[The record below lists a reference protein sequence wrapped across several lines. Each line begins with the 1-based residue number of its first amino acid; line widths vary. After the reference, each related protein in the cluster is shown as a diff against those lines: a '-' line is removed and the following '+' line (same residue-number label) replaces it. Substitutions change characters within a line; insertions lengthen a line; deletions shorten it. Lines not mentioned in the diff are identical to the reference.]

1 MNSEALLKQY
11 TNTGLKL
18 PKYQFEK
25 LSPSL
30 KKSYLR
36 SIKIALEDGGARV
49 SKDFTYEMN
58 YFSEEEQLKFI
69 TKRGK
74 RIIYVDNPTPEMQ
87 LIAIK
92 KYPETVRWF
101 KNPPLVVQKLALIY
115 GGDYIPYDYYADKTN
130 NMTIDEIQM
139 EAIKNSGHSFEFMN
153 NPSELVC
160 RMAVSKYPSAIKY
173 IKNPSEELKE
183 LALNKDPEKIH
194 LIKDPSEKL
203 QMLAV
208 SKRPDTIMSIQNPTP
223 KVQIYAVSKNP
234 NNIEYIKNPLP
245 EVRLL
250 AVKQNGSTLN
260 KLDNQTEEEQL
271 AAIENVWGAIR
282 YLRNPSEKVKEVAY
296 KILERKE
303 AKETDKYSEV
313 SQLIKKYRFILSSY
327 D

>member
-1 MNSEALLKQY
+1 ML
-11 TNTGLKL
+11 
-18 PKYQFEK
+18 
-25 LSPSL
+25 
-30 KKSYLR
+30 
-36 SIKIALEDGGARV
+36 IALEQGGNAV
-49 SKDFTYEMN
+49 AKDFTYEMN
-58 YFSEEEQLKFI
+58 HYSEEEQLKLI

-115 GGDYIPYDYYADKTN
+115 GGNYIPYDYYADKTN

-139 EAIKNSGHSFEFMN
+139 EAIKNSGQSIEFMN
-153 NPSELVC
+153 NPSELVSKN
-160 RMAVSKYPSAIKY
+160 VISKYPAGIRY
-173 IKNPSEELKE
+173 INNPSEELKE
-183 LALNKDPEKIH
+183 LALKIDPEKIH

-203 QMLAV
+203 QMLSV
-208 SKRPDTIMSIQNPTP
+208 SKHPENIVSIQNPTP
-223 KVQIYAVSKNP
+223 KVQIYVVSKNP
-234 NNIEYIKNPLP
+234 NNIGYIKNPLP

-250 AVKQNGSTLN
+250 AVKQNGFTLN

-282 YLRNPSEKVKEVAY
+282 YLRNPSEKVKEIAY

-313 SQLIKKYRFILSSY
+313 SQLIKKYRFILSNY